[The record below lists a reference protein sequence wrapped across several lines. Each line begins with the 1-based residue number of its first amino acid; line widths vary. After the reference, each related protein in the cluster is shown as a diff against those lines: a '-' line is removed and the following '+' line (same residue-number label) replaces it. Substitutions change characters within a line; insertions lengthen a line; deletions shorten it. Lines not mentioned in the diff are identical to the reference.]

1 LLQTEG
7 LETRNLLTGG
17 AGNTFGLLTGSITA
31 GDKPAVVKFT
41 VDPTR
46 FELPG
51 RGAVLGIDVAASS
64 NSSLG
69 PEITFVKGRGLD
81 PRRATTAT
89 NSDAILAPI
98 NARVR
103 GGQVR
108 TYEVTVT
115 SANKTTGQ
123 FLVGLYLPGDVDG
136 NGVVNRTDLTEFKK
150 AMGAKVGSPKYD
162 FDADSNRDG
171 VINRMDQQYVMKNQG
186 VRTKV
191 LPLTTANLD
200 PQTDSGPADRATG
213 IQTVRFSGE
222 ATPGATLTF
231 EEVAKKT
238 ASVTAT
244 AGADGKYSV
253 SIPLGLGDNTFK
265 LSVADPFG
273 QTMSG
278 QLAKVTY
285 NPALGTKPDTPAPE
299 PDVVTPKKTLTPAQK
314 LAAKRAAM
322 REQMNSTRLMG
333 PGSDLDGMSD
343 EDLARS

>member
-171 VINRMDQQYVMKNQG
+171 VINRMDQQYVMKNQPRSSDG
-186 VRTKV
+186 FGSCGSCDGNPDRALFWGGHPGCNPDVRRGGEEDRQRDRDSGRGWQV
-191 LPLTTANLD
+191 LGLD
-200 PQTDSGPADRATG
+200 PTRTG
-213 IQTVRFSGE
+213 
-222 ATPGATLTF
+222 
-231 EEVAKKT
+231 
-238 ASVTAT
+238 
-244 AGADGKYSV
+244 
-253 SIPLGLGDNTFK
+253 
-265 LSVADPFG
+265 
-273 QTMSG
+273 
-278 QLAKVTY
+278 
-285 NPALGTKPDTPAPE
+285 
-299 PDVVTPKKTLTPAQK
+299 
-314 LAAKRAAM
+314 
-322 REQMNSTRLMG
+322 
-333 PGSDLDGMSD
+333 
-343 EDLARS
+343 